1 MTMNKRETL
10 KKILDLLKTAME
22 DMEIELD
29 SSVCTAQQEVI
40 DEIEEE
46 FENTDEEE

>member
-1 MTMNKRETL
+1 MNRTETL

-29 SSVCTAQQEVI
+29 SSICTIQQEI
-40 DEIEEE
+40 IEEIEEE
-46 FENTDEEE
+46 LENIDEE